1 MKGKFVGMNLKSK
14 YLIIILAV
22 IIIKINFSINVKAE
36 EYNRFN
42 NISIEDGLSQATVET
57 MMQDSKGY
65 IWLGTN
71 DGLDRYNGY
80 TFKKYSYEKGSKNSL
95 VNGYILDIKEDIEG
109 NIWVATAAGI
119 SKIYNNGE
127 KVQNYTSD
135 SKSGNLSN
143 DNTATMLI
151 SSSNKIYVGTAEGIN
166 LYDKKT
172 DKFNLIYPE
181 LKEEYI
187 NSLTEDKYGNIWAGT
202 ENGLYK
208 INVGT
213 NVIERFES
221 TDDVNTISENYIYK
235 VYYDGDKH
243 IWIGTYDNGFCKLN
257 IENNKVTRYSL
268 TREDGT
274 IRGAFV
280 KNFLKDSKG
289 NMWICTDEGVVLF
302 EVDKNIFTWY
312 ENKVHDPHSLIDNNT
327 FSILEDYSG
336 LIWIGTYS
344 GVSTFDPYNT
354 IEHYKNDPFNK
365 NSINEKAV
373 SGIYEDDD
381 GLLWIGTSSSGVN
394 ILNKDRDVIE
404 LLTTANGLS
413 NNRITDI
420 VGAGDYIFIGTYN
433 GLNVVNRI
441 TGEIEIYDEENG
453 LYNNIVKKLFYD
465 DLGYLYIGS
474 ASGLDALDLNDRSVI
489 NLNYILEEIGISSKN
504 ISAIYKD
511 SKRNFWLGTFVD
523 NGLIKIDADTGI
535 INVFK
540 NKDNDSLSLSDNT
553 IRCIGENSKGEIWIG
568 TSFGLNKYNEKDDT
582 FTSYTIKEGLA
593 NDTIYGILFDDKD
606 NPWVSTNLGIAKI
619 NIDTD
624 VINNLNITDGLQSNE
639 FNGNSHFKTKKG
651 EFIFGGINGFNLFIP
666 DEVVIKS
673 SNLNIVFDDFKVNGK
688 SIESIDN
695 KVFKPSEKNIRVG
708 FFLPDYKSMKNIK
721 YYYTL
726 DENEEKWIPLP
737 GNYVDL
743 ANLSSGDYELR
754 IKSRGANGSFSDV
767 KSVKFRILPV
777 FWKSKQAILIY
788 ILIAILIF
796 IYSRYKI
803 KKLDEIVMKRTK
815 QLRDE
820 MEKNTELLNKV
831 IELERKK
838 NNYFVNLS
846 HELRTPLN
854 VIYSTQQLIIE
865 LNKNGILKEKLDYYM
880 DVIARNSKRLLKMI
894 NDIIDTSK
902 IESGCYHL
910 NITETDIVYLVEE
923 SVLSLKDYI
932 EGKGVTLIVDPE
944 MEEKIISCDTNSI
957 ERCIINLVSNAAK
970 FTEAGDSITV
980 RIIEEKSQVKIE
992 VIDTGIGI
1000 AEEYHETIFNRFNQ
1014 IVDSNSEKNGGS
1026 GLGLTI
1032 TRQIIELHNGKI
1044 YVESKPGN
1052 GSKFTII
1059 LPI

>member
-1 MKGKFVGMNLKSK
+1 MNLKNK
-14 YLIIILAV
+14 YLMIILAV
-22 IIIKINFSINVKAE
+22 IIIKTNFSINVQAK

-80 TFKKYSYEKGSKNSL
+80 TFKKYSYEKGQENSL
-95 VNGYILDIKEDIEG
+95 VNSYILDIKEDSEG

-119 SKIYNNGE
+119 SKIYNDGE

-135 SKSGNLSN
+135 SESGNLSN
-143 DNTATMLI
+143 DNTTTMLI
-151 SSSNKIYVGTAEGIN
+151 SNSNKIYVGTAEGIN

-181 LKEEYI
+181 LKEEYV
-187 NSLTEDKYGNIWAGT
+187 NSLAEDKYGNIWAGT

-208 INVGT
+208 INVVT
-213 NVIERFES
+213 NAIERFES

-243 IWIGTYDNGFCKLN
+243 IWVGTYDNGFCKLN
-257 IENNKVTRYSL
+257 IENNKVTRYLL

-289 NMWICTDEGVVLF
+289 NIWICTDEGVVLF

-344 GVSTFDPYNT
+344 GVSTFDPYST
-354 IEHYKNDPFNK
+354 IGHYKNDPFNSK
-365 NSINEKAV
+365 SINEKAV

-404 LLTTANGLS
+404 CLTTANGLS

-420 VGAGDYIFIGTYN
+420 TGAGDYIFIATYN
-433 GLNVVNRI
+433 GLNVVNKI
-441 TGEIEIYDEENG
+441 SGEIEIYDEEDG
-453 LYNNIVKKLFYD
+453 LASNIVKKLFYD
-465 DLGYLYIGS
+465 ELGYLYIGS
-474 ASGLDALDLNDRSVI
+474 ASGLDALNLNDRSVI

-504 ISAIYKD
+504 ISAIYRD

-540 NKDNDSLSLSDNT
+540 NKENDSLSLSDNT

-582 FTSYTIKEGLA
+582 FTSYTTKDGLA

-767 KSVKFRILPV
+767 KSVKFTILPA

-796 IYSRYKI
+796 IHSRYKI

-815 QLRDE
+815 QLSDE

-831 IELERKK
+831 IELEIKK

-910 NITETDIVYLVEE
+910 NITETDIVYLV
-923 SVLSLKDYI
+923 
-932 EGKGVTLIVDPE
+932 
-944 MEEKIISCDTNSI
+944 
-957 ERCIINLVSNAAK
+957 
-970 FTEAGDSITV
+970 
-980 RIIEEKSQVKIE
+980 
-992 VIDTGIGI
+992 
-1000 AEEYHETIFNRFNQ
+1000 
-1014 IVDSNSEKNGGS
+1014 
-1026 GLGLTI
+1026 
-1032 TRQIIELHNGKI
+1032 
-1044 YVESKPGN
+1044 
-1052 GSKFTII
+1052 
-1059 LPI
+1059 

>member
-1 MKGKFVGMNLKSK
+1 MIR
-14 YLIIILAV
+14 LI
-22 IIIKINFSINVKAE
+22 E
-36 EYNRFN
+36 
-42 NISIEDGLSQATVET
+42 
-57 MMQDSKGY
+57 
-65 IWLGTN
+65 
-71 DGLDRYNGY
+71 
-80 TFKKYSYEKGSKNSL
+80 
-95 VNGYILDIKEDIEG
+95 
-109 NIWVATAAGI
+109 
-119 SKIYNNGE
+119 
-127 KVQNYTSD
+127 
-135 SKSGNLSN
+135 
-143 DNTATMLI
+143 
-151 SSSNKIYVGTAEGIN
+151 
-166 LYDKKT
+166 
-172 DKFNLIYPE
+172 
-181 LKEEYI
+181 
-187 NSLTEDKYGNIWAGT
+187 
-202 ENGLYK
+202 
-208 INVGT
+208 
-213 NVIERFES
+213 
-221 TDDVNTISENYIYK
+221 
-235 VYYDGDKH
+235 
-243 IWIGTYDNGFCKLN
+243 
-257 IENNKVTRYSL
+257 
-268 TREDGT
+268 
-274 IRGAFV
+274 
-280 KNFLKDSKG
+280 
-289 NMWICTDEGVVLF
+289 
-302 EVDKNIFTWY
+302 
-312 ENKVHDPHSLIDNNT
+312 
-327 FSILEDYSG
+327 
-336 LIWIGTYS
+336 
-344 GVSTFDPYNT
+344 
-354 IEHYKNDPFNK
+354 

-453 LYNNIVKKLFYD
+453 LYSNIVKKLFYD

-474 ASGLDALDLNDRSVI
+474 ASGLDALNLNDRSVI

-504 ISAIYKD
+504 ISAIYRD

-540 NKDNDSLSLSDNT
+540 NKENDSLSLSDNT

-568 TSFGLNKYNEKDDT
+568 TNFGLNRYNEKDDT
-582 FTSYTIKEGLA
+582 FTSYTTKDGLA
-593 NDTIYGILFDDKD
+593 NNTIYGILFDDKD

-619 NIDTD
+619 NIDTN

-639 FNGNSHFKTKKG
+639 FNGNSYFKTKKG

-767 KSVKFRILPV
+767 KSVKFRILPA

-796 IYSRYKI
+796 IHSRYKI

-815 QLRDE
+815 QLSDE

-831 IELERKK
+831 IELEIKK

-944 MEEKIISCDTNSI
+944 MEEKTINCDNDAI

>member
-1 MKGKFVGMNLKSK
+1 MNLKNK
-14 YLIIILAV
+14 YLMIILAV
-22 IIIKINFSINVKAE
+22 IIIKTNFSINVQAK

-80 TFKKYSYEKGSKNSL
+80 TFKKYSYEKGQENSL
-95 VNGYILDIKEDIEG
+95 VNSYILDIKEDSEG

-119 SKIYNNGE
+119 SKIYNDGE

-135 SKSGNLSN
+135 SESGNLSN
-143 DNTATMLI
+143 DNTTTMLI
-151 SSSNKIYVGTAEGIN
+151 SNSNKIYVGTAEGIN

-181 LKEEYI
+181 LKEEYV
-187 NSLTEDKYGNIWAGT
+187 NSLAEDKYGNIWAGT

-208 INVGT
+208 INVVT
-213 NVIERFES
+213 NAIERFES

-243 IWIGTYDNGFCKLN
+243 IWVGTYDNGFCKLN
-257 IENNKVTRYSL
+257 IENNKVTRYLL

-289 NMWICTDEGVVLF
+289 NIWICTDEGVVLF

-312 ENKVHDPHSLIDNNT
+312 ENKVYDPYSLIDNNT

-344 GVSTFDPYNT
+344 GVSTFDPYST
-354 IEHYKNDPFNK
+354 IGHYKNDPFNSK
-365 NSINEKAV
+365 SINEKAV

-404 LLTTANGLS
+404 CLTTANGLS

-420 VGAGDYIFIGTYN
+420 AGAGDYIFIATYN
-433 GLNVVNRI
+433 GLNVVNKI
-441 TGEIEIYDEENG
+441 SGEIEIYDEEDG
-453 LYNNIVKKLFYD
+453 LASNIVKKLFYD
-465 DLGYLYIGS
+465 ELGYLYIGS
-474 ASGLDALDLNDRSVI
+474 ASGLDALNLNDRSVI

-504 ISAIYKD
+504 ISAIYRD

-540 NKDNDSLSLSDNT
+540 NKENDSLSLSDNT

-582 FTSYTIKEGLA
+582 FTSYTTKDGLA

-619 NIDTD
+619 NIDTN

-639 FNGNSHFKTKKG
+639 FNGNSYFKTKKG

-767 KSVKFRILPV
+767 KSVKFTILPA

-796 IYSRYKI
+796 IHSRYKI

-815 QLRDE
+815 QLSDE

-831 IELERKK
+831 IELEIKK

-944 MEEKIISCDTNSI
+944 MEEKTINCDNDAI

>member
-1 MKGKFVGMNLKSK
+1 MNLKNK
-14 YLIIILAV
+14 YLMIILAV
-22 IIIKINFSINVKAE
+22 IIIKTNFSINVQAK

-80 TFKKYSYEKGSKNSL
+80 TFKKYSYEKGQENSL
-95 VNGYILDIKEDIEG
+95 VNSYILDIKEDSEG

-119 SKIYNNGE
+119 SKIYNDGE

-135 SKSGNLSN
+135 SESGNLSN
-143 DNTATMLI
+143 DNTTTMLI
-151 SSSNKIYVGTAEGIN
+151 SNSNKIYVGTAEGIN

-181 LKEEYI
+181 LKEEYV
-187 NSLTEDKYGNIWAGT
+187 NSLAEDKYGNIWAGT

-208 INVGT
+208 INVVT
-213 NVIERFES
+213 NAIERFES

-243 IWIGTYDNGFCKLN
+243 IWVGTYDNGFCKLN
-257 IENNKVTRYSL
+257 IENNKVTRYLL

-289 NMWICTDEGVVLF
+289 NIWICTDEGVVLF

-312 ENKVHDPHSLIDNNT
+312 ENKVYDPYSLIDNNT

-420 VGAGDYIFIGTYN
+420 VGAGDYIFIATYN
-433 GLNVVNRI
+433 GLNVVNKI
-441 TGEIEIYDEENG
+441 SGEIEIYDEEDG
-453 LYNNIVKKLFYD
+453 LASNIVKKLFYD
-465 DLGYLYIGS
+465 ELGYLYIGS
-474 ASGLDALDLNDRSVI
+474 TAGLDALDLNGRSVI
-489 NLNYILEEIGISSKN
+489 KLNYILDEIGMNSKN
-504 ISAIYKD
+504 ISAIYRD

-540 NKDNDSLSLSDNT
+540 NKENDSLSLSDNT

-582 FTSYTIKEGLA
+582 FTSYTTKDGLA

-619 NIDTD
+619 NIDTN

-639 FNGNSHFKTKKG
+639 FNGNSYFKTKKG

-767 KSVKFRILPV
+767 KSVKFRILPA

-796 IYSRYKI
+796 RHSRYKI

-815 QLRDE
+815 QLSDE

-831 IELERKK
+831 IELEIKK

-932 EGKGVTLIVDPE
+932 EGRGVNLIVDPE
-944 MEEKIISCDTNSI
+944 MEEKTINCDNDAI

-1000 AEEYHETIFNRFNQ
+1000 AEEYHEAIFNRFNQ

>member
-1 MKGKFVGMNLKSK
+1 MNLKNK
-14 YLIIILAV
+14 YLMIILAV
-22 IIIKINFSINVKAE
+22 IIIKTNFSINVQAK

-80 TFKKYSYEKGSKNSL
+80 TFKKYSYEKGQENSL
-95 VNGYILDIKEDIEG
+95 VNSYILDIKEDSEG

-119 SKIYNNGE
+119 SKIYNDGE

-135 SKSGNLSN
+135 SESGNLSN
-143 DNTATMLI
+143 DNTTTMLI
-151 SSSNKIYVGTAEGIN
+151 SNSNKIYVGTAEGIN

-181 LKEEYI
+181 LKEEYV
-187 NSLTEDKYGNIWAGT
+187 NSLAEDKYGNIWAGT

-208 INVGT
+208 INVVT
-213 NVIERFES
+213 NAIERFES

-243 IWIGTYDNGFCKLN
+243 IWVGTYDNGFCKLN
-257 IENNKVTRYSL
+257 IENNKVTRYLL

-289 NMWICTDEGVVLF
+289 NIWICTDEGVVLF

-312 ENKVHDPHSLIDNNT
+312 ENKVYDPYSLIDNNT

-344 GVSTFDPYNT
+344 GVSTFDPYST
-354 IEHYKNDPFNK
+354 IGHYKNDPFNSK
-365 NSINEKAV
+365 SINEKAV

-404 LLTTANGLS
+404 CLTTANGLS

-420 VGAGDYIFIGTYN
+420 VGAGDYIFIATYN
-433 GLNVVNRI
+433 GLNVVNKI
-441 TGEIEIYDEENG
+441 SGEIEIYDEEDG
-453 LYNNIVKKLFYD
+453 LASNIVKKLFYD
-465 DLGYLYIGS
+465 ELGYLYIGS
-474 ASGLDALDLNDRSVI
+474 ASGLDALNLNDRSVI

-504 ISAIYKD
+504 ISAIYRD

-540 NKDNDSLSLSDNT
+540 NKENDSLSLSDNT

-568 TSFGLNKYNEKDDT
+568 TNFGLNRYNEKDDT
-582 FTSYTIKEGLA
+582 FTSYTTKDGLA
-593 NDTIYGILFDDKD
+593 NNTIYGILFDDKD

-619 NIDTD
+619 NIDTN

-639 FNGNSHFKTKKG
+639 FNGNSYFKTKKG

-767 KSVKFRILPV
+767 KSVKFTILPA

-796 IYSRYKI
+796 IHSRYKI

-815 QLRDE
+815 QLSDE

-831 IELERKK
+831 IELEIKK

-944 MEEKIISCDTNSI
+944 MEEKTINCDNDAI

>member
-1 MKGKFVGMNLKSK
+1 M
-14 YLIIILAV
+14 
-22 IIIKINFSINVKAE
+22 
-36 EYNRFN
+36 
-42 NISIEDGLSQATVET
+42 
-57 MMQDSKGY
+57 
-65 IWLGTN
+65 
-71 DGLDRYNGY
+71 
-80 TFKKYSYEKGSKNSL
+80 
-95 VNGYILDIKEDIEG
+95 
-109 NIWVATAAGI
+109 
-119 SKIYNNGE
+119 
-127 KVQNYTSD
+127 
-135 SKSGNLSN
+135 
-143 DNTATMLI
+143 
-151 SSSNKIYVGTAEGIN
+151 
-166 LYDKKT
+166 
-172 DKFNLIYPE
+172 
-181 LKEEYI
+181 
-187 NSLTEDKYGNIWAGT
+187 
-202 ENGLYK
+202 
-208 INVGT
+208 
-213 NVIERFES
+213 
-221 TDDVNTISENYIYK
+221 
-235 VYYDGDKH
+235 
-243 IWIGTYDNGFCKLN
+243 
-257 IENNKVTRYSL
+257 
-268 TREDGT
+268 
-274 IRGAFV
+274 
-280 KNFLKDSKG
+280 
-289 NMWICTDEGVVLF
+289 
-302 EVDKNIFTWY
+302 
-312 ENKVHDPHSLIDNNT
+312 
-327 FSILEDYSG
+327 
-336 LIWIGTYS
+336 
-344 GVSTFDPYNT
+344 
-354 IEHYKNDPFNK
+354 
-365 NSINEKAV
+365 
-373 SGIYEDDD
+373 
-381 GLLWIGTSSSGVN
+381 
-394 ILNKDRDVIE
+394 
-404 LLTTANGLS
+404 
-413 NNRITDI
+413 
-420 VGAGDYIFIGTYN
+420 
-433 GLNVVNRI
+433 NVVNKI
-441 TGEIEIYDEENG
+441 SGEIEIYDEEDG
-453 LYNNIVKKLFYD
+453 LASNIVKKLFYD
-465 DLGYLYIGS
+465 ELGYLYIGS
-474 ASGLDALDLNDRSVI
+474 TAGLDALDLNGRSVI
-489 NLNYILEEIGISSKN
+489 KLNYILDEIGMNSKN
-504 ISAIYKD
+504 ISAIYRD

-540 NKDNDSLSLSDNT
+540 NKENDSLSLSDNT

-568 TSFGLNKYNEKDDT
+568 TNFGLNRYNEKDDT
-582 FTSYTIKEGLA
+582 FTSYTTKDGLA
-593 NDTIYGILFDDKD
+593 NNTIYGILFDDKD

-619 NIDTD
+619 NIDTN

-639 FNGNSHFKTKKG
+639 FNGNSYFKTKKG

-767 KSVKFRILPV
+767 KSVKFTILPA

-796 IYSRYKI
+796 IHSRYKI

-815 QLRDE
+815 QLSDE

-831 IELERKK
+831 IELEIKK

-944 MEEKIISCDTNSI
+944 MEEKTINCDNDAI

>member
-1 MKGKFVGMNLKSK
+1 MNLKNK
-14 YLIIILAV
+14 YLMIILAV
-22 IIIKINFSINVKAE
+22 IIIKTNFSINVQAK

-80 TFKKYSYEKGSKNSL
+80 TFKKYSYEKGQENSL
-95 VNGYILDIKEDIEG
+95 VNSYILDIKEDSEG

-119 SKIYNNGE
+119 SKIYNDGE

-135 SKSGNLSN
+135 SESGNLSN
-143 DNTATMLI
+143 DNTTTMLI
-151 SSSNKIYVGTAEGIN
+151 SNSNKIYVGTAEGIN

-181 LKEEYI
+181 LKEEYV
-187 NSLTEDKYGNIWAGT
+187 NSLAEDKYGNIWAGT

-208 INVGT
+208 INVVT
-213 NVIERFES
+213 NAIERFES

-243 IWIGTYDNGFCKLN
+243 IWVGTYDNGFCKLN
-257 IENNKVTRYSL
+257 IENNKVTRYLL

-289 NMWICTDEGVVLF
+289 NIWICTDEGVVLF

-420 VGAGDYIFIGTYN
+420 VGAGDYIFIATYN
-433 GLNVVNRI
+433 GLNVVNKI
-441 TGEIEIYDEENG
+441 SGEIEIYDEEDG
-453 LYNNIVKKLFYD
+453 LASNIVKKLFYD
-465 DLGYLYIGS
+465 ELGYLYIGS
-474 ASGLDALDLNDRSVI
+474 TAGLDALDLNGRSVI
-489 NLNYILEEIGISSKN
+489 KLNYILDEIGMNSKN
-504 ISAIYKD
+504 ISAIYRD

-540 NKDNDSLSLSDNT
+540 NKENDSLSLSDNT

-582 FTSYTIKEGLA
+582 FTSYTTKDGLA

-619 NIDTD
+619 NIDTN

-639 FNGNSHFKTKKG
+639 FNGNSYFKTKKG

-767 KSVKFRILPV
+767 KSVKFRILPA

-796 IYSRYKI
+796 RHSRYKI

-815 QLRDE
+815 QLSDE

-831 IELERKK
+831 IELEIKK

-944 MEEKIISCDTNSI
+944 MEEKTINCDNDAI

>member
-1 MKGKFVGMNLKSK
+1 MN
-14 YLIIILAV
+14 
-22 IIIKINFSINVKAE
+22 
-36 EYNRFN
+36 
-42 NISIEDGLSQATVET
+42 
-57 MMQDSKGY
+57 
-65 IWLGTN
+65 
-71 DGLDRYNGY
+71 
-80 TFKKYSYEKGSKNSL
+80 
-95 VNGYILDIKEDIEG
+95 
-109 NIWVATAAGI
+109 
-119 SKIYNNGE
+119 
-127 KVQNYTSD
+127 
-135 SKSGNLSN
+135 
-143 DNTATMLI
+143 
-151 SSSNKIYVGTAEGIN
+151 NKI
-166 LYDKKT
+166 
-172 DKFNLIYPE
+172 
-181 LKEEYI
+181 
-187 NSLTEDKYGNIWAGT
+187 
-202 ENGLYK
+202 
-208 INVGT
+208 
-213 NVIERFES
+213 
-221 TDDVNTISENYIYK
+221 
-235 VYYDGDKH
+235 
-243 IWIGTYDNGFCKLN
+243 
-257 IENNKVTRYSL
+257 
-268 TREDGT
+268 
-274 IRGAFV
+274 
-280 KNFLKDSKG
+280 
-289 NMWICTDEGVVLF
+289 
-302 EVDKNIFTWY
+302 
-312 ENKVHDPHSLIDNNT
+312 
-327 FSILEDYSG
+327 
-336 LIWIGTYS
+336 
-344 GVSTFDPYNT
+344 
-354 IEHYKNDPFNK
+354 
-365 NSINEKAV
+365 
-373 SGIYEDDD
+373 
-381 GLLWIGTSSSGVN
+381 
-394 ILNKDRDVIE
+394 
-404 LLTTANGLS
+404 
-413 NNRITDI
+413 
-420 VGAGDYIFIGTYN
+420 
-433 GLNVVNRI
+433 
-441 TGEIEIYDEENG
+441 
-453 LYNNIVKKLFYD
+453 
-465 DLGYLYIGS
+465 
-474 ASGLDALDLNDRSVI
+474 
-489 NLNYILEEIGISSKN
+489 

-511 SKRNFWLGTFVD
+511 SKRNFWFGTFID
-523 NGLIKIDADTGI
+523 DGLIKIEADTGI
-535 INVFK
+535 VDIFK
-540 NKDNDSLSLSDNT
+540 NKENDSLSLSDNT

-568 TSFGLNKYNEKDDT
+568 TNFGLNRYNEKDDT
-582 FTSYTIKEGLA
+582 FTSYTTKDGLA
-593 NDTIYGILFDDKD
+593 NNTIYGILFDDKD

-767 KSVKFRILPV
+767 KSVKFRILPA

-796 IYSRYKI
+796 IHSRYKI

-815 QLRDE
+815 QLSDE

-831 IELERKK
+831 IELEIKK

-944 MEEKIISCDTNSI
+944 MEEKTINCDNDAI

-1000 AEEYHETIFNRFNQ
+1000 AEEYHEAIFNRFNQ

>member
-1 MKGKFVGMNLKSK
+1 MNLKNK
-14 YLIIILAV
+14 YLMIILAV
-22 IIIKINFSINVKAE
+22 IIIKTNFSINVQAK

-80 TFKKYSYEKGSKNSL
+80 TFKKYSYEKGQENSL
-95 VNGYILDIKEDIEG
+95 VNSYILDIKEDSEG

-119 SKIYNNGE
+119 SKIYNDGE

-135 SKSGNLSN
+135 SESGNLSN
-143 DNTATMLI
+143 DNTTTMLI
-151 SSSNKIYVGTAEGIN
+151 SNSNKIYVGTAEGIN

-181 LKEEYI
+181 LKEEYV
-187 NSLTEDKYGNIWAGT
+187 NSLAEDKYGNIWAGT

-208 INVGT
+208 INVVT
-213 NVIERFES
+213 NAIERFES

-243 IWIGTYDNGFCKLN
+243 IWVGTYDNGFCKLN
-257 IENNKVTRYSL
+257 IENNKVTRYLL

-289 NMWICTDEGVVLF
+289 NIWICTDEGVVLF

-312 ENKVHDPHSLIDNNT
+312 ENKVHDPYSLIDNNT

-420 VGAGDYIFIGTYN
+420 VGAGDYIFIATYN
-433 GLNVVNRI
+433 GLNVVNKI
-441 TGEIEIYDEENG
+441 SGEIEIYDEEDG
-453 LYNNIVKKLFYD
+453 LASNIVKKLFYD
-465 DLGYLYIGS
+465 ELGYLYIGS
-474 ASGLDALDLNDRSVI
+474 TAGLDALDLNGRSVI
-489 NLNYILEEIGISSKN
+489 KLNYILDEIGMNSKN
-504 ISAIYKD
+504 ISAIYRD

-540 NKDNDSLSLSDNT
+540 NKENDSLSLSDNT

-582 FTSYTIKEGLA
+582 FTSYTTKDGLA

-639 FNGNSHFKTKKG
+639 FNGNSYFKTKKG

-767 KSVKFRILPV
+767 KSVKFRILPA

-796 IYSRYKI
+796 RHSRYKI

-815 QLRDE
+815 QLSDE

-831 IELERKK
+831 IELEIKK

-944 MEEKIISCDTNSI
+944 MEEKTINCDNDAI

-1000 AEEYHETIFNRFNQ
+1000 AEEYHEAIFNRFNQ

>member
-1 MKGKFVGMNLKSK
+1 MNLKNK
-14 YLIIILAV
+14 YLMIILAV
-22 IIIKINFSINVKAE
+22 IIIKTNFSINVQAK

-80 TFKKYSYEKGSKNSL
+80 TFKKYSYEKGQENSL
-95 VNGYILDIKEDIEG
+95 VNSYILDIKEDSEG

-119 SKIYNNGE
+119 SKIYNDGE

-135 SKSGNLSN
+135 SESGNLSN
-143 DNTATMLI
+143 DNTTTMLI
-151 SSSNKIYVGTAEGIN
+151 SNSNKIYVGTAEGIN

-181 LKEEYI
+181 LKEEYV
-187 NSLTEDKYGNIWAGT
+187 NSLAEDKYGNIWAGT

-208 INVGT
+208 INVVT
-213 NVIERFES
+213 NAIERFES

-243 IWIGTYDNGFCKLN
+243 IWVGTYDNGFCKLN
-257 IENNKVTRYSL
+257 IENNKVTRYLL

-289 NMWICTDEGVVLF
+289 NIWICTDEGVVLF

-312 ENKVHDPHSLIDNNT
+312 ENKVHDPYSLIDNNT

-404 LLTTANGLS
+404 CLTTANGLS

-420 VGAGDYIFIGTYN
+420 TGAGDYIFIATYN

-441 TGEIEIYDEENG
+441 SGEIEIYDEEDG
-453 LYNNIVKKLFYD
+453 LASNIVKKLFYD
-465 DLGYLYIGS
+465 ELGYLYIGS
-474 ASGLDALDLNDRSVI
+474 TAGLDALDLNGRSVI
-489 NLNYILEEIGISSKN
+489 KLNYILEDIVISSKN

-511 SKRNFWLGTFVD
+511 SKGNFWLGTFVD

-540 NKDNDSLSLSDNT
+540 NKENDSLSLSDNT

-568 TSFGLNKYNEKDDT
+568 TNFGLNRYNEKDDT
-582 FTSYTIKEGLA
+582 FTSYTTKDGLA
-593 NDTIYGILFDDKD
+593 NNTIYGILFDDKD

-619 NIDTD
+619 NIDTN

-639 FNGNSHFKTKKG
+639 FNGNSYFKTKKG

-767 KSVKFRILPV
+767 KSVKFRILPA

-796 IYSRYKI
+796 RHSRYKI

-815 QLRDE
+815 QLSDE

-831 IELERKK
+831 IELEIKK

-944 MEEKIISCDTNSI
+944 MEEKTINCDNDAI

>member
-1 MKGKFVGMNLKSK
+1 
-14 YLIIILAV
+14 
-22 IIIKINFSINVKAE
+22 E
-36 EYNRFN
+36 
-42 NISIEDGLSQATVET
+42 
-57 MMQDSKGY
+57 
-65 IWLGTN
+65 
-71 DGLDRYNGY
+71 
-80 TFKKYSYEKGSKNSL
+80 
-95 VNGYILDIKEDIEG
+95 
-109 NIWVATAAGI
+109 
-119 SKIYNNGE
+119 
-127 KVQNYTSD
+127 
-135 SKSGNLSN
+135 
-143 DNTATMLI
+143 
-151 SSSNKIYVGTAEGIN
+151 
-166 LYDKKT
+166 
-172 DKFNLIYPE
+172 
-181 LKEEYI
+181 
-187 NSLTEDKYGNIWAGT
+187 
-202 ENGLYK
+202 
-208 INVGT
+208 
-213 NVIERFES
+213 
-221 TDDVNTISENYIYK
+221 
-235 VYYDGDKH
+235 
-243 IWIGTYDNGFCKLN
+243 
-257 IENNKVTRYSL
+257 
-268 TREDGT
+268 
-274 IRGAFV
+274 
-280 KNFLKDSKG
+280 
-289 NMWICTDEGVVLF
+289 
-302 EVDKNIFTWY
+302 
-312 ENKVHDPHSLIDNNT
+312 
-327 FSILEDYSG
+327 
-336 LIWIGTYS
+336 
-344 GVSTFDPYNT
+344 
-354 IEHYKNDPFNK
+354 
-365 NSINEKAV
+365 
-373 SGIYEDDD
+373 
-381 GLLWIGTSSSGVN
+381 
-394 ILNKDRDVIE
+394 
-404 LLTTANGLS
+404 
-413 NNRITDI
+413 
-420 VGAGDYIFIGTYN
+420 
-433 GLNVVNRI
+433 
-441 TGEIEIYDEENG
+441 
-453 LYNNIVKKLFYD
+453 
-465 DLGYLYIGS
+465 LGYLYIGS
-474 ASGLDALDLNDRSVI
+474 IAGLDALDLNGRSVI
-489 NLNYILEEIGISSKN
+489 KLNYILDEIGMNNKI

-511 SKRNFWLGTFVD
+511 SKRNFWFGTFID
-523 NGLIKIDADTGI
+523 DGLIKIEADTGI
-535 INVFK
+535 VDIFK
-540 NKDNDSLSLSDNT
+540 NKENDSLSLSDNT

-568 TSFGLNKYNEKDDT
+568 TNFGLNRYNEKDDT
-582 FTSYTIKEGLA
+582 FTSYTTKDGLA
-593 NDTIYGILFDDKD
+593 NNTIYGILFDDKD

-619 NIDTD
+619 NIDTN

-639 FNGNSHFKTKKG
+639 FNGNSYFKTKKG

-767 KSVKFRILPV
+767 KSVKFRILPA

-796 IYSRYKI
+796 RHSRYKI

-815 QLRDE
+815 QLSDE

-831 IELERKK
+831 IDLERKK
-838 NNYFVNLS
+838 NSYFVNLS

-910 NITETDIVYLVEE
+910 NITETNIVYLVEE
-923 SVLSLKDYI
+923 SVLTLKDYI
-932 EGKGVTLIVDPE
+932 EGRGVNLIVDPE
-944 MEEKIISCDTNSI
+944 MEEKTINCDNDAI

>member
-1 MKGKFVGMNLKSK
+1 MNLKNK
-14 YLIIILAV
+14 YLMIILAV
-22 IIIKINFSINVKAE
+22 IIIKTNFSINVQAK

-80 TFKKYSYEKGSKNSL
+80 TFKKYSYEKGQENSL
-95 VNGYILDIKEDIEG
+95 VNSYILDIKEDSEG

-119 SKIYNNGE
+119 SKIYNDGE

-135 SKSGNLSN
+135 SESGNLSN
-143 DNTATMLI
+143 DNTTTMLI
-151 SSSNKIYVGTAEGIN
+151 SNSNKIYVGTAEGIN

-181 LKEEYI
+181 LKEEYV
-187 NSLTEDKYGNIWAGT
+187 NSLAEDKYGNIWAGT

-208 INVGT
+208 INVVT
-213 NVIERFES
+213 NAIERFES

-243 IWIGTYDNGFCKLN
+243 IWVGTYDNGFCKLN
-257 IENNKVTRYSL
+257 IENNKVTRYLL

-289 NMWICTDEGVVLF
+289 NIWICTDEGVVLF

-312 ENKVHDPHSLIDNNT
+312 ENKVYDPYSLIDNNT

-344 GVSTFDPYNT
+344 GVSTFDPYST
-354 IEHYKNDPFNK
+354 IGHYKNDPFNSK
-365 NSINEKAV
+365 SINEKAV

-404 LLTTANGLS
+404 CLTTANGLS

-420 VGAGDYIFIGTYN
+420 TGAGDYIFIATYN
-433 GLNVVNRI
+433 GLNVVNKI
-441 TGEIEIYDEENG
+441 SGEIEIYDEEDG
-453 LYNNIVKKLFYD
+453 LASNIVKKLFYD
-465 DLGYLYIGS
+465 ELGYLYIGS
-474 ASGLDALDLNDRSVI
+474 ASGLDALNLNDRSVI

-504 ISAIYKD
+504 ISAIYRD

-540 NKDNDSLSLSDNT
+540 NKENDSLSLSDNT

-568 TSFGLNKYNEKDDT
+568 TNFGLNRYNEKDDT
-582 FTSYTIKEGLA
+582 FTSYTTKDGLA
-593 NDTIYGILFDDKD
+593 NNTIYGILFDDKD

-767 KSVKFRILPV
+767 KSVKFTILPA

-796 IYSRYKI
+796 IHSRYKI

-815 QLRDE
+815 QLSDE

-831 IELERKK
+831 IELEIKK

-944 MEEKIISCDTNSI
+944 MEEKTINCDNDAI

>member
-1 MKGKFVGMNLKSK
+1 M
-14 YLIIILAV
+14 
-22 IIIKINFSINVKAE
+22 
-36 EYNRFN
+36 
-42 NISIEDGLSQATVET
+42 
-57 MMQDSKGY
+57 
-65 IWLGTN
+65 
-71 DGLDRYNGY
+71 
-80 TFKKYSYEKGSKNSL
+80 
-95 VNGYILDIKEDIEG
+95 
-109 NIWVATAAGI
+109 
-119 SKIYNNGE
+119 
-127 KVQNYTSD
+127 
-135 SKSGNLSN
+135 
-143 DNTATMLI
+143 
-151 SSSNKIYVGTAEGIN
+151 
-166 LYDKKT
+166 
-172 DKFNLIYPE
+172 
-181 LKEEYI
+181 
-187 NSLTEDKYGNIWAGT
+187 
-202 ENGLYK
+202 
-208 INVGT
+208 
-213 NVIERFES
+213 
-221 TDDVNTISENYIYK
+221 
-235 VYYDGDKH
+235 
-243 IWIGTYDNGFCKLN
+243 
-257 IENNKVTRYSL
+257 
-268 TREDGT
+268 
-274 IRGAFV
+274 
-280 KNFLKDSKG
+280 
-289 NMWICTDEGVVLF
+289 
-302 EVDKNIFTWY
+302 
-312 ENKVHDPHSLIDNNT
+312 
-327 FSILEDYSG
+327 
-336 LIWIGTYS
+336 
-344 GVSTFDPYNT
+344 
-354 IEHYKNDPFNK
+354 
-365 NSINEKAV
+365 
-373 SGIYEDDD
+373 
-381 GLLWIGTSSSGVN
+381 
-394 ILNKDRDVIE
+394 
-404 LLTTANGLS
+404 
-413 NNRITDI
+413 
-420 VGAGDYIFIGTYN
+420 
-433 GLNVVNRI
+433 
-441 TGEIEIYDEENG
+441 
-453 LYNNIVKKLFYD
+453 
-465 DLGYLYIGS
+465 
-474 ASGLDALDLNDRSVI
+474 
-489 NLNYILEEIGISSKN
+489 
-504 ISAIYKD
+504 
-511 SKRNFWLGTFVD
+511 
-523 NGLIKIDADTGI
+523 
-535 INVFK
+535 
-540 NKDNDSLSLSDNT
+540 
-553 IRCIGENSKGEIWIG
+553 
-568 TSFGLNKYNEKDDT
+568 
-582 FTSYTIKEGLA
+582 
-593 NDTIYGILFDDKD
+593 
-606 NPWVSTNLGIAKI
+606 
-619 NIDTD
+619 
-624 VINNLNITDGLQSNE
+624 QSNE
-639 FNGNSHFKTKKG
+639 FNGNSYFKTKKG

-767 KSVKFRILPV
+767 KSVKFTILPA

-796 IYSRYKI
+796 IHSRYKI

-815 QLRDE
+815 QLSDE

-831 IELERKK
+831 IELEIKK

-910 NITETDIVYLVEE
+910 NITETDIVYLVED

-944 MEEKIISCDTNSI
+944 MEEKTINCDNDAI

>member
-1 MKGKFVGMNLKSK
+1 MNLKNK
-14 YLIIILAV
+14 YLMIILAV
-22 IIIKINFSINVKAE
+22 IIIKTNFSINVQAK

-80 TFKKYSYEKGSKNSL
+80 TFKKYSYEKGQENSL
-95 VNGYILDIKEDIEG
+95 VNSYILDIKEDSEG

-119 SKIYNNGE
+119 SKIYNDGE

-135 SKSGNLSN
+135 SESGNLSN
-143 DNTATMLI
+143 DNTTTMLI
-151 SSSNKIYVGTAEGIN
+151 SNSNKIYVGTAEGIN

-181 LKEEYI
+181 LKEEYV
-187 NSLTEDKYGNIWAGT
+187 NSLAEDKYGNIWAGT

-208 INVGT
+208 INVVT
-213 NVIERFES
+213 NAIERFES

-243 IWIGTYDNGFCKLN
+243 IWVGTYDNGFCKLN
-257 IENNKVTRYSL
+257 IENNKVTRYLL

-289 NMWICTDEGVVLF
+289 NIWICTDEGVVLF

-312 ENKVHDPHSLIDNNT
+312 ENKVYDPYSLIDNNT

-344 GVSTFDPYNT
+344 GVSTFDPYST
-354 IEHYKNDPFNK
+354 IGHYKNDPFNSK
-365 NSINEKAV
+365 SINEKAV

-404 LLTTANGLS
+404 CLTTANGLS

-420 VGAGDYIFIGTYN
+420 TGAGDYIFIATYN
-433 GLNVVNRI
+433 GLNVVNKI
-441 TGEIEIYDEENG
+441 SGEIEIYDEEDG
-453 LYNNIVKKLFYD
+453 LASNIVKKLFYD
-465 DLGYLYIGS
+465 ELGYLYIGS
-474 ASGLDALDLNDRSVI
+474 ASGLDALNLNGRSVI

-504 ISAIYKD
+504 ISAIYRD

-540 NKDNDSLSLSDNT
+540 NKENDSLSLSDNT

-568 TSFGLNKYNEKDDT
+568 TSFGLNRYNEKDDT
-582 FTSYTIKEGLA
+582 FTSYTTKDGLA
-593 NDTIYGILFDDKD
+593 NNTIYGILFDDKD

-767 KSVKFRILPV
+767 KSVKFTILPA

-796 IYSRYKI
+796 IHSRYKI

-815 QLRDE
+815 QLSDE

-831 IELERKK
+831 IELEIKK

-944 MEEKIISCDTNSI
+944 MEEKTINCDNDAI

>member
-1 MKGKFVGMNLKSK
+1 MNLKNK
-14 YLIIILAV
+14 YLMIILAV
-22 IIIKINFSINVKAE
+22 IIIKTNFSINVQAK

-80 TFKKYSYEKGSKNSL
+80 TFKKYSYEKGQENSL
-95 VNGYILDIKEDIEG
+95 VNSYILDIKEDSEG

-119 SKIYNNGE
+119 SKIYNDGE

-135 SKSGNLSN
+135 SESGNLSN
-143 DNTATMLI
+143 DNTTTMLI
-151 SSSNKIYVGTAEGIN
+151 SNSNKIYVGTAEGIN

-181 LKEEYI
+181 LKEEYV
-187 NSLTEDKYGNIWAGT
+187 NSLAEDKYGNIWAGT

-208 INVGT
+208 INVVT
-213 NVIERFES
+213 NAIERFES

-243 IWIGTYDNGFCKLN
+243 IWVGTYDNGFCKLN
-257 IENNKVTRYSL
+257 IENNKVTRYLL

-289 NMWICTDEGVVLF
+289 NIWICTDEGVVLF

-312 ENKVHDPHSLIDNNT
+312 ENKVYDPYSLIDNNT

-344 GVSTFDPYNT
+344 GVSTFDPYST
-354 IEHYKNDPFNK
+354 IGHYKNDPFNSK
-365 NSINEKAV
+365 SINEKAV

-404 LLTTANGLS
+404 CLTTANGLS

-420 VGAGDYIFIGTYN
+420 TGAGDYIFIATYN
-433 GLNVVNRI
+433 GLNVVNKI
-441 TGEIEIYDEENG
+441 SGEIEIYDEEDG
-453 LYNNIVKKLFYD
+453 LASNIVKKLFYD
-465 DLGYLYIGS
+465 ELGYLYIGS
-474 ASGLDALDLNDRSVI
+474 ASGLDALNLNGRSVI

-504 ISAIYKD
+504 ISAIYRD

-540 NKDNDSLSLSDNT
+540 NKENDSLSLSDNT

-582 FTSYTIKEGLA
+582 FTSYTTKDGLA

-639 FNGNSHFKTKKG
+639 FNGNSYFKTKKG

-767 KSVKFRILPV
+767 KSVKFRILPA

-796 IYSRYKI
+796 IHSRYKI

-815 QLRDE
+815 QLSDE

-831 IELERKK
+831 IELEIKK

-944 MEEKIISCDTNSI
+944 MEEKTINCDNDAI

>member
-1 MKGKFVGMNLKSK
+1 MN
-14 YLIIILAV
+14 
-22 IIIKINFSINVKAE
+22 
-36 EYNRFN
+36 
-42 NISIEDGLSQATVET
+42 
-57 MMQDSKGY
+57 
-65 IWLGTN
+65 
-71 DGLDRYNGY
+71 
-80 TFKKYSYEKGSKNSL
+80 
-95 VNGYILDIKEDIEG
+95 
-109 NIWVATAAGI
+109 
-119 SKIYNNGE
+119 
-127 KVQNYTSD
+127 
-135 SKSGNLSN
+135 
-143 DNTATMLI
+143 
-151 SSSNKIYVGTAEGIN
+151 NKI
-166 LYDKKT
+166 
-172 DKFNLIYPE
+172 
-181 LKEEYI
+181 
-187 NSLTEDKYGNIWAGT
+187 
-202 ENGLYK
+202 
-208 INVGT
+208 
-213 NVIERFES
+213 
-221 TDDVNTISENYIYK
+221 
-235 VYYDGDKH
+235 
-243 IWIGTYDNGFCKLN
+243 
-257 IENNKVTRYSL
+257 
-268 TREDGT
+268 
-274 IRGAFV
+274 
-280 KNFLKDSKG
+280 
-289 NMWICTDEGVVLF
+289 
-302 EVDKNIFTWY
+302 
-312 ENKVHDPHSLIDNNT
+312 
-327 FSILEDYSG
+327 
-336 LIWIGTYS
+336 
-344 GVSTFDPYNT
+344 
-354 IEHYKNDPFNK
+354 
-365 NSINEKAV
+365 
-373 SGIYEDDD
+373 
-381 GLLWIGTSSSGVN
+381 
-394 ILNKDRDVIE
+394 
-404 LLTTANGLS
+404 
-413 NNRITDI
+413 
-420 VGAGDYIFIGTYN
+420 
-433 GLNVVNRI
+433 
-441 TGEIEIYDEENG
+441 
-453 LYNNIVKKLFYD
+453 
-465 DLGYLYIGS
+465 
-474 ASGLDALDLNDRSVI
+474 
-489 NLNYILEEIGISSKN
+489 

-511 SKRNFWLGTFVD
+511 SKRNFWFGTFID
-523 NGLIKIDADTGI
+523 DGLIKIEADTGI
-535 INVFK
+535 VDIFK
-540 NKDNDSLSLSDNT
+540 NKENDSLSLSDNT

-568 TSFGLNKYNEKDDT
+568 TNFGLNRYNEKDDT
-582 FTSYTIKEGLA
+582 FTSYTTKDGLA
-593 NDTIYGILFDDKD
+593 NNTIYGILFDDKD

-619 NIDTD
+619 NIDTN

-639 FNGNSHFKTKKG
+639 FNGNSYFKTKKG

-767 KSVKFRILPV
+767 KSVKFRILPA

-796 IYSRYKI
+796 IHSRYKI

-815 QLRDE
+815 QLSDE

-831 IELERKK
+831 IELEIKK

-944 MEEKIISCDTNSI
+944 MEEKTINCDNDAI